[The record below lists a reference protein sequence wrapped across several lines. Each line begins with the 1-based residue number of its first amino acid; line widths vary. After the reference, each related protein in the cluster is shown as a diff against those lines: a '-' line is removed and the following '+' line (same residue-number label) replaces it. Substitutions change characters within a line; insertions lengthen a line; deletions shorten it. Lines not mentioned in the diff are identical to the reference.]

1 MKWLGISPLS
11 CFKGFNYT
19 ILTRL
24 LWDFY
29 ESKRFCRKLV
39 HHPPTWWRCQD
50 FLRVSKAR
58 RVTHQLVV
66 PGICWEKNPPK
77 KKSKVFQTLG
87 EDHFS
92 TSFLASE
99 KTLGRCAV
107 PGPPTG
113 VWQADGELLLEEVL
127 AICCSLKSQNE
138 KRLTINGNTMNFSR
152 HAFAIQDSLSNDTC
166 LLLVW
171 HLSLCLYICSNRKI
185 QSIECRRCIIIRCCG
200 GQRAWLGPVPQAMV
214 LAIIF
219 CVFMQTNEIVV
230 V

>member
-66 PGICWEKNPPK
+66 PGICWEKNPPQNSSR
-77 KKSKVFQTLG
+77 KSSKHLGKITFQHHFWQHLKRRLG
-87 EDHFS
+87 DVPVPDPQLFRENWS
-92 TSFLASE
+92 LA
-99 KTLGRCAV
+99 GRWRAAAWR
-107 PGPPTG
+107 GSSYL
-113 VWQADGELLLEEVL
+113 LLLEESKWKETDNKWKYNEFQQTC
-127 AICCSLKSQNE
+127 ICYP
-138 KRLTINGNTMNFSR
+138 RFS
-152 HAFAIQDSLSNDTC
+152 IK
-166 LLLVW
+166 W
-171 HLSLCLYICSNRKI
+171 HLSIACLTLVS
-185 QSIECRRCIIIRCCG
+185 
-200 GQRAWLGPVPQAMV
+200 LFVHM
-214 LAIIF
+214 F
-219 CVFMQTNEIVV
+219 
-230 V
+230 